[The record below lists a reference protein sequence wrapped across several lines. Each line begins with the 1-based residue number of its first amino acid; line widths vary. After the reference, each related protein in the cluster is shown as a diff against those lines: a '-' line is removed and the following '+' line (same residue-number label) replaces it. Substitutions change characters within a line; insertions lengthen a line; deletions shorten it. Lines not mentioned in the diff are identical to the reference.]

1 MNLLPDCVPCTLQKV
16 IRLIRMKAGDET
28 RVREGVEEF
37 IRVMQTP
44 GIWNCPPMT
53 LATLIYRRIR
63 PIIGTHDFL
72 RDEKQAQNREALALL
87 EKMRGK
93 VCSSEDPLKF
103 SLLLA
108 TVGNIIDMGAAPEY
122 DLLAT
127 LEGVMAKGFARDDYP
142 EMAERLRSANSLMLI
157 ADNAGEVVLD
167 LFFLSLVPVPKRM
180 ICVRNTPFLNDAM
193 ASDLEG
199 LPYVDDIEV
208 ITTGSDTLGVNLEDS
223 SDEFREIFRETDIII
238 AKGQANLESLMG
250 RSGRE
255 VFFASMIKCDPLAR
269 FLGVER
275 GSAVLF
281 LGHP

>member
-1 MNLLPDCVPCTLQKV
+1 
-16 IRLIRMKAGDET
+16 MKAGDET

-37 IRVMQTP
+37 IRIMQTP
-44 GIWNCPPMT
+44 GIWDRPPMT

-255 VFFASMIKCDPLAR
+255 VFFASMIKCEPLAR